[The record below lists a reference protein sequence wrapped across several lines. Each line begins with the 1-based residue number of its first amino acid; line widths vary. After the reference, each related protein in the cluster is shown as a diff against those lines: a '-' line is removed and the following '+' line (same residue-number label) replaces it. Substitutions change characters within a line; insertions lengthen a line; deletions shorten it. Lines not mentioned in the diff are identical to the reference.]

1 MKTNPTL
8 IIILAVL
15 LFTAG
20 FCTRMQFEKSDTFQS
35 DTVRT
40 ETTHIVKVTDTI
52 YKYVPQWQTT
62 TVHDTIIDSA
72 NCNQIASLYFGKTFV
87 IDTLFND
94 STLFLAINDVL
105 HQNKILG
112 REIEIKRFDR
122 IVTIET
128 TVNNYIQ
135 KRYTTFATAGA
146 SHEFRNQRQNLYLG
160 VGIMGKKQGVTAEY
174 GVDNSL
180 KINVLW
186 KF

>member
-20 FCTRMQFEKSDTFQS
+20 FCTRMQFEKPDTFQS

-40 ETTHIVKVTDTI
+40 ERTHIVKITDTI
-52 YKYVPQWQTT
+52 YIYVPRWQTT
-62 TVHDTIIDSA
+62 TVYDTIIDSS

-94 STLFLAINDVL
+94 STLFLAINDIL
-105 HQNKILG
+105 HKNKLAG

-135 KRYTTFATAGA
+135 KRYTTFATVGA
-146 SHEFRNQRQNLYLG
+146 SHDFTNQRQNLYLG
-160 VGIMGKKQGVTAEY
+160 AGIMGKKQGVTAEY
-174 GVDNSL
+174 GIDNTL